1 MKVQGKI
8 AIVTGGARDL
18 GRAISVK
25 LAAEGAKV
33 CVNYF
38 DNEQDAKD
46 TLDIISK
53 AGGEAI
59 MVQGDMTK
67 AADVQRLVGETV
79 KAFGEQIDILV
90 NVVGGIVGR
99 KTITEQDEKWYDFL
113 MDVNMRSCWLCTREV
128 VPHMANGGSIV
139 NFSSLAARDGGGP
152 GASMYATAKAAVMT
166 FTRAM
171 AKELGPQN
179 IRCNALCPETIATS
193 FHDRFNTP
201 ENRERMRQGYPL
213 RREGTAQEVADL
225 VCFLASSE
233 SSYLTGTNIDINGGS
248 FFS

>member
-1 MKVQGKI
+1 MKVQGKV

-67 AADVQRLVGETV
+67 AARPSPSRT
-79 KAFGEQIDILV
+79 
-90 NVVGGIVGR
+90 
-99 KTITEQDEKWYDFL
+99 
-113 MDVNMRSCWLCTREV
+113 RSGT
-128 VPHMANGGSIV
+128 
-139 NFSSLAARDGGGP
+139 
-152 GASMYATAKAAVMT
+152 
-166 FTRAM
+166 
-171 AKELGPQN
+171 
-179 IRCNALCPETIATS
+179 TS
-193 FHDRFNTP
+193 
-201 ENRERMRQGYPL
+201 
-213 RREGTAQEVADL
+213 
-225 VCFLASSE
+225 
-233 SSYLTGTNIDINGGS
+233 
-248 FFS
+248 